1 MRLESDQ
8 HGPRQA
14 KSLLST
20 TPVKKGLIMVVKE
33 VQLLIVFIM
42 PAVVVAYCSCP
53 FPPLL
58 SFPLDS
64 ALSPLVVRL
73 MIFGRLVL
81 VLSGIS

>member
-20 TPVKKGLIMVVKE
+20 TPVEKGLSMVVKE

-42 PAVVVAYCSCP
+42 PAVVVAY
-53 FPPLL
+53 
-58 SFPLDS
+58 
-64 ALSPLVVRL
+64 
-73 MIFGRLVL
+73 
-81 VLSGIS
+81 